1 MNDIVERLR
10 AVQRQYAWSST
21 GTPVQASVRDDPLSQ
36 EAADE
41 IENRRAEIRQRA
53 IDYLALDTEARA
65 LQHEIERLR
74 AERDALKADAERYR
88 WLKANAVREKN
99 LGDKCIEYHCDF
111 EHWNDLDAS
120 IDAARQEQ
128 KP

>member
-1 MNDIVERLR
+1 MSSSYGRLAAIRDYWMPRDESARSEVKVSDIDAVLNEVKRL
-10 AVQRQYAWSST
+10 
-21 GTPVQASVRDDPLSQ
+21 
-36 EAADE
+36 
-41 IENRRAEIRQRA
+41 
-53 IDYLALDTEARA
+53 TE
-65 LQHEIERLR
+65 LTSDLR